1 MSAPS
6 MKSINKKAQQRH
18 AEIIS
23 NKKVGAY
30 HHMVFAVGD
39 MASSAFPGNFV
50 AISVGG
56 PNSSMVLRRA
66 FAIYRS
72 HDRGNYGGTIELVV
86 APHGQGSKWL
96 TSLPVHATV
105 DMVGPLGTHFGIPT
119 EPVNA
124 LLVGGGYGSAPL
136 FGLADLLKSHGSRV
150 DMVIG
155 ASTAGKI
162 YAPLEGKR
170 TVNSMAVTTEDGST
184 GLRGRVT
191 DLIPK
196 LISEHH
202 VDIIYSCGPM
212 AMLAAIQELADTHG
226 VHHQASIEE
235 SMACGI
241 GVCMTCVI
249 PLRDDQGI
257 LRMARSCIDG
267 PVVDGSSVVWSSRG
281 SIPPGTLGEPRG

>member
-1 MSAPS
+1 
-6 MKSINKKAQQRH
+6 
-18 AEIIS
+18 
-23 NKKVGAY
+23 
-30 HHMVFAVGD
+30 
-39 MASSAFPGNFV
+39 
-50 AISVGG
+50 
-56 PNSSMVLRRA
+56 MVLRRA